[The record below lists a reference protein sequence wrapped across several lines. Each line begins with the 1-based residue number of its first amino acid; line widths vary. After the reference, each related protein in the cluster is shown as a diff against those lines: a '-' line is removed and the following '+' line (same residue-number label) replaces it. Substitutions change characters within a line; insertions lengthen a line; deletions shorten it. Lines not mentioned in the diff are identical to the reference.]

1 MGDYNL
7 LREDLDNLIEIGQWP
22 ERPDPMR
29 GVDSKTK
36 AAFTR
41 KYNKEGAALPYSI
54 VQTVTKKK
62 AAASDDMYGDDD
74 DNADEEDDDDKD
86 SVEKDAMI
94 KMKKPAAKKTASA
107 KDDTG
112 SKSKGKGK
120 GKK

>member
-1 MGDYNL
+1 MG
-7 LREDLDNLIEIGQWP
+7 IEIGQWP
-22 ERPDPMR
+22 DRPDPMR
-29 GVDSKTK
+29 GIDSKTK

-62 AAASDDMYGDDD
+62 AGASDDMYGDDNVD
-74 DNADEEDDDDKD
+74 DEDDDDKD

-94 KMKKPAAKKTASA
+94 KMKKPAAKKAAAS
-107 KDDTG
+107 KEDTG